1 MPLNRGAFFHQKLTV
16 YIQNR
21 EDFENPGNQLILYTE
36 WKGAETE
43 KMVALSLLKDLRLQL
58 CRKKNRYR
66 KAEKALRNAAGKM
79 KDRYRQ
85 RIDCLRKASGMK
97 REHFDAVVMDLIARQ
112 KVDLVQ
118 GEFAERIA
126 LSDEEFKD
134 LIEIDGITY
143 LYLIWPDRI
152 SETHIRISS
161 HPPDRWK
168 NQNIPLSS
176 DMAQWLHAMKRTER
190 IVRKLGSDD

>member
-1 MPLNRGAFFHQKLTV
+1 
-16 YIQNR
+16 
-21 EDFENPGNQLILYTE
+21 
-36 WKGAETE
+36 
-43 KMVALSLLKDLRLQL
+43 MVALSLLKDLRLKF
-58 CRKKNRYR
+58 CRKENKNR
-66 KAEKALRNAAGKM
+66 KIEKALRNAAGKM

-85 RIDCLRKASGMK
+85 RIDCLRRASGMK

-118 GEFAERIA
+118 GEFADRIA

-143 LYLIWPDRI
+143 LYLIWPGRI
-152 SETHIRISS
+152 PETPIRNPSP
-161 HPPDRWK
+161 PPDRWK
-168 NQNIPLSS
+168 NRSIPLSS

-190 IVRKLGSDD
+190 ILKKSGSND